1 MKVHYVPDEMNTR
14 DIVEPSLTYFNA
26 NSFQFFL
33 LAMLRSV
40 RNCLEV
46 FYKRCNKFIGIAI
59 GRYNMFRNDKCISCS
74 QDNISG
80 VGCFHSASMY
90 LPWIEFDT
98 GRLVRPNN
106 SSSDI
111 RTGDGGSMNQP

>member
-33 LAMLRSV
+33 LAICYEVYVIAL
-40 RNCLEV
+40 NV

-98 GRLVRPNN
+98 GR
-106 SSSDI
+106 
-111 RTGDGGSMNQP
+111 QPGPTVAVILEQVMAVP